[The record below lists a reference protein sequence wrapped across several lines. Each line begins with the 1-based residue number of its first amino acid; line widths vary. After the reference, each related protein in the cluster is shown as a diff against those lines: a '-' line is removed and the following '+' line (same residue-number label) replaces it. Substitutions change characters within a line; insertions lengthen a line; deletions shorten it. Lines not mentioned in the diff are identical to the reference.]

1 MRKKYFFFDIDRTLG
16 LDISQIIPADT
27 VYCLNRLRQLGHSV
41 AIATGRLQCDGLRT
55 ANRYGITSLV
65 SDGGNSLTMNNELIE
80 MNSLP
85 TANCRALLHE
95 LERRHLP
102 WAVFTSNT
110 MVRYTP
116 YELFRH
122 LGQSQLFQTVVT
134 PVDIDALTTIYKIV
148 HVRPE
153 ADDLPLDT
161 YGLSRLLYIT
171 NTYLVEPTDKGAGIR
186 RFMDTPGRPWKMS
199 SCSVTD

>member
-41 AIATGRLQCDGLRT
+41 AIATGRLQCDGFRT

-148 HVRPE
+148 HVRKRMTCHWIRTVFP
-153 ADDLPLDT
+153 AFLT
-161 YGLSRLLYIT
+161 S
-171 NTYLVEPTDKGAGIR
+171 PTPIWWNRPIKVPVSAGSWN
-186 RFMDTPGRPWKMS
+186 TPGRPWKMS

>member
-1 MRKKYFFFDIDRTLG
+1 
-16 LDISQIIPADT
+16 
-27 VYCLNRLRQLGHSV
+27 
-41 AIATGRLQCDGLRT
+41 
-55 ANRYGITSLV
+55 
-65 SDGGNSLTMNNELIE
+65 MNNDLIE

-161 YGLSRLLYIT
+161 YGLSRLPYIT

-186 RFMDTPGRPWKMS
+186 RFMEHAGAPLEDVVVFGDGLNDISMFIPPFFRIAMGNARPQLKERADYI
-199 SCSVTD
+199 TDDNDKGGILHACQKFGWLS